1 MRAYA
6 QNTATTKWC
15 GRCEHMLSRS
25 EFKKRKCSPTQ
36 NEPFCI
42 PCMREYDKLRMRRFR
57 ERVGASRGA
66 GYTNDV
72 LDWSKLPAAERRA
85 RERHEEKFLTNRWT
99 DMGLM
104 KRVEAE
110 RSAILEDS
118 FSLQKSMLSS
128 QEFLYDG
135 RG

>member
-15 GRCEHMLSRS
+15 GWCEHMLPRTD
-25 EFKKRKCSPTQ
+25 FRKRQNLPTQ
-36 NEPFCI
+36 NEPYCI

-57 ERVGASRGA
+57 ERSGGSRGL

-72 LDWSKLPAAERRA
+72 LDWSKLPTAERQA
-85 RERHEEKFLTNRWT
+85 RERREEKWLTNHWA
-99 DMGLM
+99 DIGLI
-104 KRVEAE
+104 KRVESE
-110 RSAILEDS
+110 REAIMEDS
-118 FSLQKSMLSS
+118 LSLQKSMLAS
-128 QEFLYDG
+128 QKFLYDG